1 MESFITASNTIT
13 AVSQSPAGRLVQSI
27 DNHAIT
33 SPLFPSQGQSRVQ
46 FNILK
51 FLINVVWNMFN
62 VIKSDLVC
70 QTVIGF
76 HSSILCAHRLKIEAD
91 KHVPTAEMAFAVLIS
106 TSLALA

>member
-1 MESFITASNTIT
+1 
-13 AVSQSPAGRLVQSI
+13 
-27 DNHAIT
+27 
-33 SPLFPSQGQSRVQ
+33 
-46 FNILK
+46 
-51 FLINVVWNMFN
+51 MFN